1 MEKKHAEVAIAGIGL
16 IPWGLYPEKSMAE
29 IATEAT
35 LIALKNA
42 NMEWREIETIVAGA
56 YHWIAEK
63 EGMSGLLMATSIGF
77 LMGSIGVPVVNVA
90 NACATSQSILREA
103 YFAIA
108 SGEYDVALAVAGD
121 KSSGG
126 FFRPQS
132 TDSRFDLDY
141 QRYVMT
147 GETNPAYWAMEA
159 RRRMHDVGTTEDDL
173 AMVKVVTS
181 KGAPHNPYTRYK
193 RVFTKEEVLNSPMVC
208 DPLHLYEI
216 CATSDGAA
224 AIILTSLDKAKKYTN
239 KPVLIEGVT
248 VASSTFGDQTIPL
261 FNLST
266 FPRPGVP
273 ALTESRTCIKSL
285 YKRTNRRPEDL
296 DIIELPDNSSWH
308 YLAYLD
314 CILGLGPQEA
324 EKMLRRGD
332 TDPIDGKI
340 PVCTGGGAGASGESI
355 AAQGLYFLCEAVEQL
370 RGEAGLRQ
378 VKKEAKVALAQTY
391 GYAGNNSA
399 CIVSRAW

>member
-1 MEKKHAEVAIAGIGL
+1 MRVGREVAIVSTGL
-16 IPWGLYPEKSMAE
+16 VPWDLYPDKSMAE
-29 IATEAT
+29 LGAEVVVQ
-35 LIALKNA
+35 ALKKA
-42 NMEWREIETIVAGA
+42 NMHWREIETIAAGG
-56 YHWIAEK
+56 YHWIADK
-63 EGMSGLLMATSIGF
+63 EGMSGLLAATSIESLLG
-77 LMGSIGVPVVNVA
+77 GTGIPVVNVA

-108 SGEYDVALAVAGD
+108 SGVHDVALVVAAD

-126 FFRPQS
+126 FFKPQS
-132 TDSRFDLDY
+132 NDAQFDLDY
-141 QRYVMT
+141 KRYVMT
-147 GETNPAYWAMEA
+147 GETNPSYWAMEA
-159 RRRMHDVGTTEDDL
+159 RRRMHDMGTTEDDL
-173 AMVKVVTS
+173 ALVKVVTS
-181 KGAPHNPYTRYK
+181 KGAPGNPYARYRK
-193 RVFTKEEVLNSPMVC
+193 VFTKEEILNSPMVC

-216 CATSDGAA
+216 SATSDGAA
-224 AIILTSLDKAKKYTN
+224 ALILTTLDKAKKYTK

-248 VASSTFGDQTIPL
+248 VATSSYGEQTIPL

-273 ALTESRTCIKSL
+273 ALTESRTCVNNL
-285 YKRTNRRPEDL
+285 YKMTNRKPEDI

-314 CILGLGPQEA
+314 CILRLEMGEA

-340 PVCTGGGAGASGESI
+340 PTCTGGGAGASGEAI
-355 AAQGLYFLCEAVEQL
+355 VAQGLYFICEAIDQL
-370 RGEAGLRQ
+370 RGEAGERQ
-378 VKKEAKVALAQTY
+378 VKKDVKVTLTQTY

-399 CIVSRAW
+399 CILSRAW